1 MLTPIPLLIVPLAIY
16 NILCFLTPGLDWH
29 ANVGA
34 FAMMSGAVW
43 QITVADAFIAFS
55 LFILFFEILKST
67 RVSSRSLVDHM
78 LSMLVFVGGLVEFL
92 LVPQA
97 GTSVFALLLC
107 IMLLDVVAGFSVSV
121 RVAQRDFSVE
131 PRAN

>member
-1 MLTPIPLLIVPLAIY
+1 MLTPIPLLIIPLAIY
-16 NILCFLTPGLDWH
+16 NIFSFLTPGLDWQ
-29 ANVGA
+29 AVIGS

-43 QITVADAFIAFS
+43 HISVSDAFLAFS
-55 LFILFFEILKST
+55 LLILFFEILKST

-78 LSMLVFVGGLVEFL
+78 LSMLVFIGGIVEFL
-92 LVPQA
+92 LVAQA

-131 PRAN
+131 PRAS

>member
-16 NILCFLTPGLDWH
+16 NIFCFLTPGLDWH
-29 ANVGA
+29 ASLGA

-43 QITVADAFIAFS
+43 QISIADAFIAFS

-78 LSMLVFVGGLVEFL
+78 LSMLVFIGGVVEFL

-107 IMLLDVVAGFSVSV
+107 IMLLDVAAGFSVSV